1 MLVWYPCNCHLS
13 IATEPFSSVPGEQV
27 AIWKSR
33 LYDQQVPRRK
43 KSYQY
48 IYSLGETHFGISVAG
63 NAHREKGLT
72 RATNLLL
79 DHLASRAFSPFFFFL
94 VWIQRWERADHWK
107 PLVPREVTLPQ
118 ERETHLIGPSH
129 HLSWFK
135 TVSLQSQISGQ
146 TKERFLK

>member
-1 MLVWYPCNCHLS
+1 M
-13 IATEPFSSVPGEQV
+13 

-33 LYDQQVPRRK
+33 LYDQQVPRRR

-79 DHLASRAFSPFFFFL
+79 DHLASRAFSPFFFFFF
-94 VWIQRWERADHWK
+94 WYEYKD
-107 PLVPREVTLPQ
+107 
-118 ERETHLIGPSH
+118 ERE
-129 HLSWFK
+129 
-135 TVSLQSQISGQ
+135 Q
-146 TKERFLK
+146 TTENL